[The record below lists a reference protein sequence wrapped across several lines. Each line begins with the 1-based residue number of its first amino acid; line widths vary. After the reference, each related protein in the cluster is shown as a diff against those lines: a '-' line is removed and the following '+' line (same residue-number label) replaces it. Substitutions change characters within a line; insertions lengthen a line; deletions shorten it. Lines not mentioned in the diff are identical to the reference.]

1 MVCLEGWKVK
11 RPQVHPD
18 WRQRL
23 RKSRSIKL
31 ASVATA
37 ASGLQIALP
46 YLTDVVPAA
55 ALAALSL
62 VAALGAIG
70 ARLLHNPG
78 LDE

>member
-1 MVCLEGWKVK
+1 MK
-11 RPQVHPD
+11 RLQVHPG

-23 RKSRSIKL
+23 KKSRSIKL

-46 YLTDVVPAA
+46 YMTDVIPAV
-55 ALAALSL
+55 ALAVLSM

-70 ARLLHNPG
+70 SRLLHNPG
-78 LDE
+78 LDD

>member
-1 MVCLEGWKVK
+1 MKATM
-11 RPQVHPD
+11 HPD
-18 WRQRL
+18 WRKRL

-46 YLTDVVPAA
+46 YLTDVIPAV
-55 ALAALSL
+55 ALAVLSML
-62 VAALGAIG
+62 AALGAIG
-70 ARLLHNPG
+70 SRLLHNPG